1 MTIYNV
7 EEYIN
12 LTVDM
17 TVGQGVEA
25 QVEAFKS
32 GFNCVFDIQNLSG
45 FRSVE
50 LVNLFGSGDE
60 DWSYESKSDEIIGTA
75 RLSRRS
81 STYYYCCL
89 FVIFVSFSFGRHYK
103 G

>member
-1 MTIYNV
+1 M

-12 LTVDM
+12 LAMDM

-45 FRSVE
+45 FRSEE

-60 DWSYESKSDEIIGTA
+60 DWSYESKSDEIICTT
-75 RLSRRS
+75 RLPRRS
-81 STYYYCCL
+81 SAYLFTYL
-89 FVIFVSFSFGRHYK
+89 FLTFLCP
-103 G
+103 